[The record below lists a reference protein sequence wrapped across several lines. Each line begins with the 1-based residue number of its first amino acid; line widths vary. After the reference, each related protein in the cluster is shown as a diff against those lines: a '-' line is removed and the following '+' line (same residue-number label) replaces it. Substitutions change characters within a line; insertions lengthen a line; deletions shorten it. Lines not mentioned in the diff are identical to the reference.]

1 MEKTVFIRKTS
12 GLVRPYG
19 AADTTL
25 IYTLIIFSIL
35 NTTIQFPW
43 FFGFNPGADL
53 VTSLALAMIPTG
65 MLMVC
70 YWAIASAMP
79 RSGSDYVWFARITHP
94 ALGSAWSMI
103 YWYMLL
109 LAGPLTVC
117 FTYGYTISAT
127 LVAWGTLYNAPS
139 LAASGT
145 WLSGTNGAFIFAVVL
160 ILIYMS
166 FAILGHRVGKALLYT
181 SWVVQVFALF
191 LMWYIL
197 GTTDTATFSSNWNT
211 LMSQYTTYQGVFD
224 LAKGAGWVLAPITFG
239 ATASSITLSFMLMSG
254 AAQGA
259 GSISG
264 EIRNVNRSIPVAL
277 LFSNL
282 FAFVIWSLSGLT
294 ELHATGYS
302 WLVALSWLWD
312 NVPSKFP
319 LPLPPSMPLMLAI
332 ATYPNQM
339 LTLVMLSSFCLA
351 NMAFVYILMMT
362 ISRYFFAWA
371 FDRLLPTR
379 MADVNPRF
387 KTPHWALIATGIVM
401 LVSAVLYSY
410 TGFPNA
416 FAAISTLMV
425 LCYAVLACT
434 VVVFP
439 FTKWKTLLDQLPT
452 FMRKR
457 VGIPVVSWLGLL
469 TAIIL
474 FWAAYAV
481 TVNPLLTGTAAPL
494 TAYLFGGI
502 FVLGLIVYYVSKW
515 YNNKQGI
522 DVSLIFKEVPPT

>member
-1 MEKTVFIRKTS
+1 
-12 GLVRPYG
+12 
-19 AADTTL
+19 
-25 IYTLIIFSIL
+25 
-35 NTTIQFPW
+35 
-43 FFGFNPGADL
+43 
-53 VTSLALAMIPTG
+53 
-65 MLMVC
+65 
-70 YWAIASAMP
+70 
-79 RSGSDYVWFARITHP
+79 
-94 ALGSAWSMI
+94 
-103 YWYMLL
+103 
-109 LAGPLTVC
+109 
-117 FTYGYTISAT
+117 
-127 LVAWGTLYNAPS
+127 
-139 LAASGT
+139 
-145 WLSGTNGAFIFAVVL
+145 
-160 ILIYMS
+160 
-166 FAILGHRVGKALLYT
+166 
-181 SWVVQVFALF
+181 
-191 LMWYIL
+191 
-197 GTTDTATFSSNWNT
+197 
-211 LMSQYTTYQGVFD
+211 
-224 LAKGAGWVLAPITFG
+224 
-239 ATASSITLSFMLMSG
+239 MSG

-294 ELHATGYS
+294 EVHATGYN

-312 NVPSKFP
+312 NVPAKFP

-339 LTLVMLSSFCLA
+339 LTLVMLGSFCLA

-379 MADVNPRF
+379 MADVNARF

-502 FVLGLIVYYVSKW
+502 FVLGVIVYYVSKW